1 MQNPHSW
8 TALITVAALLL
19 YIVMGMKVASARRRA
34 GIFAPAMSGDPA
46 LERALRVQG
55 NTLEWLPVFLPGL
68 WLFSLYWNDRI
79 GAVIGLIW
87 IVGRIVYAVGYWAD
101 APRRLP
107 GFFIQFLAALVL
119 LFGGAAGAVRTMMV
133 TGGV

>member
-19 YIVMGMKVASARRRA
+19 YIFMGMKIAVARRTS
-34 GIFAPAMSGDPA
+34 GIYAPAMSGDPV

-55 NTLEWLPVFLPGL
+55 NTLEWLPIFLAGL
-68 WLFSLYWNDRI
+68 WLFSVYWNDRI
-79 GAVIGLIW
+79 GALIGLVW
-87 IVGRIVYAVGYWAD
+87 IIGRVLYAVGYWAD

-107 GFFIQFLAALVL
+107 GFFIQFLAAIVL
-119 LFGGAAGAVRTMMV
+119 LIGGAAGAVRSLMV

>member
-19 YIVMGMKVASARRRA
+19 YIFMGMRVAAARRRA
-34 GIFAPAMSGDPA
+34 GIYAPAMSGDPA

-55 NTLEWLPVFLPGL
+55 NTLEWLPVFLAGL

-87 IVGRIVYAVGYWAD
+87 IVGRVLYAVGYWAD

-107 GFFIQFLAALVL
+107 GFLIQFLAALVL
-119 LFGGAAGAVRTMMV
+119 LFGGAAGAVRTLMI